1 MNPMCTL
8 VAERVALGEPLGDS
22 ADHATTCERCKRTLA
37 LASSLAMTA
46 RAADPGMGFAARVTA
61 GAQHRIAL
69 RRRQRVAALG
79 VVVAAGVAA
88 IVVLFVRPTTESD
101 SVAYLPA
108 AMVAQLPSTS
118 PITAK
123 SDPWMPRIAPAVDA
137 DVRSLVH
144 FANTDRSLHLSAR
157 WDRLEQALTPYG
169 AVLRGTEP

>member
-1 MNPMCTL
+1 MNPMCNL
-8 VAERVALGEPLGDS
+8 VAERVALGEPLGDTS
-22 ADHATTCERCKRTLA
+22 DHATTCERCRRTLA
-37 LASSLAMTA
+37 LPGALAMTA
-46 RAADPGMGFAARVTA
+46 RAADPGMGFASRVTA
-61 GAQHRIAL
+61 GAQHRRIV

-79 VVVAAGVAA
+79 VVVAGGVAA
-88 IVVLFVRPTTESD
+88 ILLLFVRPTTGSD

-108 AMVAQLPSTS
+108 AMVARLPSIR

-137 DVRSLVH
+137 DVRSLVR
-144 FANTDRSLHLSAR
+144 FADTNRSLHLGAR